1 MVATKIFVRP
11 KVSNDK
17 ARFHIAR
24 IRIKF
29 QERERKFGV
38 RNDSYFKIDWI
49 VAFFFSPTA
58 VVCSLSRSS
67 GLLHR
72 KKIKIRGKNLTK
84 FPANFEIKTR

>member
-1 MVATKIFVRP
+1 MVTTKVLVRP
-11 KVSNDK
+11 KISNDK

-29 QERERKFGV
+29 QERERENSGWGTILIL
-38 RNDSYFKIDWI
+38 RS
-49 VAFFFSPTA
+49 ALRTA

-84 FPANFEIKTR
+84 FSA